1 MEHEKQEQQEK
12 LDEYLAKYVDDD
24 ALERL
29 RDICLAFPEA
39 SEQGGVG
46 RPTFKVRQKIFAMR
60 HLMDGRLSVWLKA
73 PPGAQ
78 GALIQTSPD
87 IFFMPPYV
95 GRHGW
100 VGAWLDADLDWEQL
114 ADLIED
120 SYRMTAPKRLVA
132 RLDEE

>member
-1 MEHEKQEQQEK
+1 MEHEKQEKQEK

-100 VGAWLDADLDWEQL
+100 VGAFLDADLDWDQL

-120 SYRMTAPKRLVA
+120 SYRITAPKRLVA
-132 RLDEE
+132 QLDER

>member
-1 MEHEKQEQQEK
+1 MEHEKQEKLEK

-100 VGAWLDADLDWEQL
+100 VGAFLDADLDWDQL

-132 RLDEE
+132 QLDER

>member
-1 MEHEKQEQQEK
+1 MEHEKQEK

-78 GALIQTSPD
+78 GALIQASPD

-100 VGAWLDADLDWEQL
+100 VGAWLDADLDWGLL

-120 SYRMTAPKRLVA
+120 SYRMTAPKRLVKQMDA
-132 RLDEE
+132 R

>member
-100 VGAWLDADLDWEQL
+100 VGAFLDADLDWDQL

-132 RLDEE
+132 QLDER

>member
-100 VGAWLDADLDWEQL
+100 VGAFLDADLDWDQL

-120 SYRMTAPKRLVA
+120 SYRMTVPKRLVA
-132 RLDEE
+132 QLDER

>member
-1 MEHEKQEQQEK
+1 MEHEKQEK

-100 VGAWLDADLDWEQL
+100 VGAFLDADLDWDQL

-132 RLDEE
+132 QLDER

>member
-1 MEHEKQEQQEK
+1 MEHEKQEK

-100 VGAWLDADLDWEQL
+100 VGAFLDADLDWDQL

-120 SYRMTAPKRLVA
+120 SYRMTVPKRLVA
-132 RLDEE
+132 QLDER

>member
-1 MEHEKQEQQEK
+1 
-12 LDEYLAKYVDDD
+12 
-24 ALERL
+24 
-29 RDICLAFPEA
+29 
-39 SEQGGVG
+39 
-46 RPTFKVRQKIFAMR
+46 
-60 HLMDGRLSVWLKA
+60 
-73 PPGAQ
+73 
-78 GALIQTSPD
+78 
-87 IFFMPPYV
+87 MPPYM

>member
-1 MEHEKQEQQEK
+1 MEHEKQEKQEK

-100 VGAWLDADLDWEQL
+100 VGAFLDADLDWDQL

-120 SYRMTAPKRLVA
+120 SYRMTVPKRLVA
-132 RLDEE
+132 QLDER

>member
-100 VGAWLDADLDWEQL
+100 VGAFLDADLDWDQL

-120 SYRMTAPKRLVA
+120 SYRITAPKRLVA
-132 RLDEE
+132 QLDER